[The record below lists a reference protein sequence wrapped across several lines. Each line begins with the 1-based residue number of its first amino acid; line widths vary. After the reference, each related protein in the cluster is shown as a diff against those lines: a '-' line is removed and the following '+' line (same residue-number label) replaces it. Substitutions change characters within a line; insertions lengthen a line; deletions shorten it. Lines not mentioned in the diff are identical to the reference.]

1 MQDLATIEATDG
13 GPVRRVEVLCGPARR
28 RTYSDAEKAKL
39 VAASLRPGVS
49 AAGVARRAGVHPQLL
64 YTWRRQARDGGL
76 ALPAED
82 VDVAMFAAVVATPAP
97 DAPVDVEMPTC
108 ETAGDIVV
116 ELGDLRLRIGASV
129 PAERVAALVA
139 ALRQQR

>member
-39 VAASLRPGVS
+39 VAASLRPGAS

-64 YTWRRQARDGGL
+64 YTWRRQARDGEL
-76 ALPAED
+76 ALPAG
-82 VDVAMFAAVVATPAP
+82 DVAMFAAVVATPAP
-97 DAPVDVEMPTC
+97 DAPVDVDMPTC
-108 ETAGDIVV
+108 ETAGDIVI
-116 ELGDLRLRIGASV
+116 ELGELRLRIGVDV
-129 PAERVAALVA
+129 PAERVAALVT
-139 ALRQQR
+139 ALRRQR

>member
-28 RTYSDAEKAKL
+28 RTYSDGEKAKL
-39 VAASLRPGVS
+39 VAASLRPGAS

-82 VDVAMFAAVVATPAP
+82 VAMFAAVVATPAP
-97 DAPVDVEMPTC
+97 DAPVDVDMPTC
-108 ETAGDIVV
+108 ETAGDIVI
-116 ELGDLRLRIGASV
+116 ELGDLRLRIGADV
-129 PAERVAALVA
+129 PAERVAALVT

>member
-39 VAASLRPGVS
+39 VAASLRPGAS

-82 VDVAMFAAVVATPAP
+82 VAMFAAVVATPAP
-97 DAPVDVEMPTC
+97 DAPVDVDMPTC
-108 ETAGDIVV
+108 ETAGDIVI
-116 ELGDLRLRIGASV
+116 ELGELRLRIGADV
-129 PAERVAALVA
+129 PAERIAALVT
-139 ALRQQR
+139 ALRRQR